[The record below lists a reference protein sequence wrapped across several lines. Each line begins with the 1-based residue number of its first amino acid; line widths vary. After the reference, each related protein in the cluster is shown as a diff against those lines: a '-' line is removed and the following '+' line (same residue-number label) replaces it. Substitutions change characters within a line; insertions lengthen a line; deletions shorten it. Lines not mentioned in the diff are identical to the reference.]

1 MAKPSSNPWG
11 KFFWNDYESDPCL
24 RACSLAAQG
33 LWMRML
39 CLAAKATPVG
49 HVKIGGEPCTVQ
61 DLARLVGESDET
73 VTALL
78 GELERRG
85 VYSRS
90 RNGTIYNRRMVG
102 DAKRSETN
110 SQNGKKGGE
119 ASVRKQKGIFG
130 SPKRNDER
138 GPERGDGRGPEPQKP
153 KARSRS
159 PLTPQGGDG
168 EILDFGIKDR
178 ELREAYERRLRGF
191 AASGFWIAGGTWGP
205 PPTDPDCEIPR
216 AMIRHFLPDI
226 PEAAD

>member
-130 SPKRNDER
+130 SPKRKDER
-138 GPERGDGRGPEPQKP
+138 GSERGDERGPEPQKP

-159 PLTPQGGDG
+159 PLNPP
-168 EILDFGIKDR
+168 E
-178 ELREAYERRLRGF
+178 
-191 AASGFWIAGGTWGP
+191 GGTGDDGSWKGVKRSEWRRRISGYDPAKAWTWNPFWGEQPGQPRCDAP
-205 PPTDPDCEIPR
+205 PDLVAEL
-216 AMIRHFLPDI
+216 LPDL